1 MKGDSHNEDGLNEAP
16 YLLTRKEAAKRYG
29 MTVRGLEDYYR
40 AHKGFQLV
48 RLGRR
53 NVKIHR
59 ERADRYFD
67 DLADAQME

>member
-1 MKGDSHNEDGLNEAP
+1 MSEAMMDARMDDAP

-29 MTVRGLEDYYR
+29 MSVRGLEDFYR
-40 AHKGFQLV
+40 RNPDFPLV

-67 DLADAQME
+67 DLADAQSE

>member
-1 MKGDSHNEDGLNEAP
+1 MSEARLDALLDDAP

-29 MTVRGLEDYYR
+29 MTVRGLEEYYR
-40 AHKGFQLV
+40 ANPGFPLV

-59 ERADRYFD
+59 ERADKWFD
-67 DLADAQME
+67 EIADAQME

>member
-1 MKGDSHNEDGLNEAP
+1 MNEATLDALLDDAP
-16 YLLTRKEAAKRYG
+16 YLLTRAQAARRYG
-29 MTVRGLEDYYR
+29 MTVRGLEDFYR
-40 AHKGFQLV
+40 RNPDFPLV

>member
-1 MKGDSHNEDGLNEAP
+1 
-16 YLLTRKEAAKRYG
+16 
-29 MTVRGLEDYYR
+29 MTVRGLEDFYR
-40 AHKGFQLV
+40 RNPDFPLV

-67 DLADAQME
+67 EIADAQME

>member
-1 MKGDSHNEDGLNEAP
+1 MPAQGELHEEAP

-29 MTVRGLEDYYR
+29 MTVRGLEDYYK
-40 AHKGFQLV
+40 AHKDFPLV